1 VILALTGAT
10 GFVGGALLEQA
21 LVAGH
26 QVRALARRAQPERRG
41 VTWISGARD
50 DAQAHSALV
59 ATAGAVVHV
68 AGAVNARDR
77 AGFAAANVAGTRA
90 VVEAAKVWGVVR
102 FVHVSSLAA
111 REPSL
116 SNYGWS
122 KAGAEAEVAASGL
135 DWTIVRPPGVYGP
148 GDMEQRDLFRAARRG
163 VVPLPPNG
171 QLSII
176 HVDDL
181 ARLLLTL
188 AEQPSTVA
196 GGGGGAHAIYEPASP
211 DGALRYTDFA
221 RAIAAAVGRRALAL
235 PLPAALLRLAAR
247 GDALFRGADAKLT
260 ADRVA
265 YMVHPDWTADP
276 AKAPPPALWR
286 AQIGAAEGLAAT
298 ARWYRAQ
305 GLL

>member
-1 VILALTGAT
+1 MILALTGAT

-21 LVAGH
+21 LAAGH
-26 QVRALARRAQPERRG
+26 YVRALARRQQPERDG
-41 VTWISGARD
+41 VTWVSGALD
-50 DAQAHSALV
+50 DAAALSALV
-59 ATAGAVVHV
+59 STADAVVHV
-68 AGAVNARDR
+68 AGAVNAPDR
-77 AGFAAANVAGTRA
+77 AGFAAANVEGTRA
-90 VVEAAKVWGVVR
+90 VVEAAKVWGVAR

-111 REPSL
+111 REPAL

-122 KAGAEAEVAASGL
+122 KAGAEAEVGASGL

-171 QLSII
+171 RLSII

-181 ARLLLTL
+181 ARLLLAL
-188 AEQPSTVA
+188 AERPGA
-196 GGGGGAHAIYEPASP
+196 GAHAIYEPASP

-221 RAIAAAVGRRALAL
+221 RAIATAVGRPALPL

-247 GDALFRGADAKLT
+247 GDALVRGASAKLT

-276 AKAPPPALWR
+276 AKTPPAALWQPR
-286 AQIGAAEGLAAT
+286 IGAGEGLAAT

>member
-1 VILALTGAT
+1 MILALTGAT

-21 LVAGH
+21 LAAGH
-26 QVRALARRAQPERRG
+26 EVRALARRAQPGREG
-41 VTWISGARD
+41 VTWVSGALD
-50 DAQAHSALV
+50 DSAALSAL
-59 ATAGAVVHV
+59 ASTADAVIHV
-68 AGAVNARDR
+68 AGAVNAPDR
-77 AGFAAANVAGTRA
+77 PAFAAANIEGTRA
-90 VVEAAKVWGVVR
+90 VVEAAKVWGVAR

-111 REPSL
+111 REPTL

-122 KAGAEAEVAASGL
+122 KAGAEAVVHESGL

-171 QLSII
+171 RLSII

-188 AEQPSTVA
+188 AGRPGA
-196 GGGGGAHAIYEPASP
+196 GAHALYEPASS

-221 RAIAAAVGRRALAL
+221 RAIAAAVGRRALPL

-247 GDALFRGADAKLT
+247 GDALFRGANAKLT

-276 AKAPPPALWR
+276 AKAPPPELWR
-286 AQIGAAEGLAAT
+286 ARIGAAAGLAAT

>member
-1 VILALTGAT
+1 MILALTGAT

-21 LVAGH
+21 LAAGH
-26 QVRALARRAQPERRG
+26 RVRALARRAQPERAG
-41 VTWISGARD
+41 VAWVSGALD
-50 DAQAHSALV
+50 DGVALSALV
-59 ATAGAVVHV
+59 STADAVVHV
-68 AGAVNARDR
+68 AGAVNAPDR
-77 AGFAAANVAGTRA
+77 AGFAAANVEGTRA
-90 VVEAAKVWGVVR
+90 VVEAAKVWGVAR

-111 REPSL
+111 REPTL
-116 SNYGWS
+116 SHYGWS
-122 KAGAEAEVAASGL
+122 KAGAEAIVHESGL

-163 VVPLPPNG
+163 VVPLPPDG
-171 QLSII
+171 RLSIV

-188 AEQPSTVA
+188 AERPGSGT
-196 GGGGGAHAIYEPASP
+196 HATYEPASP

-221 RAIAAAVGRRALAL
+221 RAIAAAVGRRALPL

-247 GDALFRGADAKLT
+247 GDALFRGANAKLT

-276 AKAPPPALWR
+276 AKAPPPELWR
-286 AQIGAAEGLAAT
+286 ARIGAAEGLAAT

>member
-1 VILALTGAT
+1 MILALTGAT

-21 LVAGH
+21 LAAGH
-26 QVRALARRAQPERRG
+26 QVRALARRTQPEREG
-41 VTWISGARD
+41 VTWVAGALD
-50 DAQAHSALV
+50 EAAALSALV
-59 ATAGAVVHV
+59 STADAVVHV
-68 AGAVNARDR
+68 AGAVNAPDR
-77 AGFAAANVAGTRA
+77 AGFAAANVEGTRA
-90 VVEAAKVWGVVR
+90 VVEAAKVWGVAR

-111 REPSL
+111 REPTL

-171 QLSII
+171 RLSII

-188 AEQPSTVA
+188 AEQPGA
-196 GGGGGAHAIYEPASP
+196 GAHAIYEPASP

-221 RAIAAAVGRRALAL
+221 RAIAAAVGRRALPL

-247 GDALFRGADAKLT
+247 GDALVRGVRAKLT

-276 AKAPPPALWR
+276 AKAPPWELWQAR
-286 AQIGAAEGLAAT
+286 IGAADGLAAT